1 MFEHNIELNLR
12 YNLLNEHLEHEPS
25 RLVDVQDTML
35 GSETCILKTVKHL
48 YGPHTAGLMASDSNG
63 ILDKLGQ

>member
-12 YNLLNEHLEHEPS
+12 YNLLNEHLEHEPP
-25 RLVDVQDTML
+25 RLVDTML
-35 GSETCILKTVKHL
+35 GRETCILKTVMHL

>member
-12 YNLLNEHLEHEPS
+12 YNLLNKHLEHEPS

-35 GSETCILKTVKHL
+35 GRETCILTTVMHL
-48 YGPHTAGLMASDSNG
+48 YGSHTAGLMASDSNG